1 VEVAVVLGTSKL
13 DGNTRLLVDAFVEKT
28 DSKIF
33 DLARYQI
40 SFFDY
45 SHQNRTDN
53 FLPLIHELISYD
65 HIVFASPVYW
75 YSMSAQLK
83 IFFDRLSDLLTIEK
97 DLGRKLKGKSISI
110 LSTGFD
116 LNCPDCFIQPFEMTA
131 KYMNLNFKGAE
142 YVSVQ
147 SEIDSNAF
155 IKAAERAV
163 ARVK

>member
-1 VEVAVVLGTSKL
+1 
-13 DGNTRLLVDAFVEKT
+13 
-28 DSKIF
+28 
-33 DLARYQI
+33 
-40 SFFDY
+40 
-45 SHQNRTDN
+45 
-53 FLPLIHELISYD
+53 
-65 HIVFASPVYW
+65 
-75 YSMSAQLK
+75 MSAQLK

-131 KYMNLNFKGAE
+131 KYMDLNFKGSE

-155 IKAAERAV
+155 KKAAERAV
-163 ARVK
+163 ACVT